1 MKEVKESV
9 PPSRLLSPIS
19 AVSLVLRIGTAAGT
33 EVNVESSCFKDIS
46 ADNDHK
52 QGGDLRRKVDMRTY
66 IPGDIPLVNF

>member
-1 MKEVKESV
+1 
-9 PPSRLLSPIS
+9 
-19 AVSLVLRIGTAAGT
+19 VSLVLRIGTAAGT

-52 QGGDLRRKVDMRTY
+52 QGGDLRRKVEMRTY